1 MSEKKEETE
10 MSFLQHLEELR
21 WRIIRS
27 VIAILIFAIAMW
39 FFKEYLIQH
48 LFVSM
53 TKPDFVSFR
62 VLCERLNICIGEIP
76 VKFQSNKVA
85 AQFSYALMMSI
96 VGGFIIA
103 FPYVFYQLWSFVK
116 PGLKGNERKAV
127 SGITFYVTILFFIG
141 VSFGYFV
148 VAPLCIQF
156 FGGFS
161 LSPEFENF
169 WRIDSFMSLII
180 SSVILTGLLFLL
192 PVVIYILSKIGL
204 VSSALLKKY
213 RKHAIVVVLILAAL
227 ITPPDFIS
235 QIIVGIPILLLYEIS
250 ILVTKRVEKNRL
262 KAERV

>member
-1 MSEKKEETE
+1 MSEQEEE
-10 MSFLQHLEELR
+10 NGMSFLQHLEELR
-21 WRIIRS
+21 WRVIRS
-27 VIAILIFAIAMW
+27 VIAILIFAIGMW
-39 FFKEYLIQH
+39 FVKEWVIQH
-48 LFVSM
+48 LFISM
-53 TKPDFVSFR
+53 TKTNFISFQF
-62 VLCERLNICIGEIP
+62 LCEHFNICIGDIP

-96 VGGFIIA
+96 VGGFILA

-141 VSFGYFV
+141 VVFGYFV

-161 LSPEFENF
+161 LSPDFENF

-192 PVVIYILSKIGL
+192 PVVVYILAKIGL
-204 VSSALLKKY
+204 VTAPFLKKY
-213 RKHAIVVVLILAAL
+213 RKHAIVVILILAAL

-235 QIIVGIPILLLYEIS
+235 QIIVGVPILLLYEVGIF
-250 ILVTKRVEKNRL
+250 VTKRVERNRA
-262 KAERV
+262 KAEQV

>member
-1 MSEKKEETE
+1 MSDQEVDNQ

-21 WRIIRS
+21 WRVIKS
-27 VIAILIFAIAMW
+27 VIAVLIFSVGMW
-39 FFKEYLIQH
+39 FVKEWLIEH
-48 LFVSM
+48 LFVAM
-53 TKPDFVSFR
+53 TKSNFVSFQM
-62 VLCERLNICIGEIP
+62 LCDHLNICIGEIP

-103 FPYVFYQLWSFVK
+103 FPYVFYQLWAFVK
-116 PGLKGNERKAV
+116 PGLKSNEKKAV
-127 SGITFYVTILFFIG
+127 SGITFYVTLLFFIG
-141 VSFGYFV
+141 VLFGYFV

-161 LSPEFENF
+161 LSPKFENF

-192 PVVIYILSKIGL
+192 PIVIYILSKIGL
-204 VSSALLKKY
+204 VSPAILKKY

-235 QIIVGIPILLLYEIS
+235 QVIVGIPILLLYEIS
-250 ILVTKRVEKNRL
+250 ILISKRVEKKRF
-262 KAERV
+262 KAEQI

>member
-1 MSEKKEETE
+1 MSEHKEDNE

-21 WRIIRS
+21 WRVIRS
-27 VIAILIFAIAMW
+27 VIVILIFAVGMW
-39 FFKEYLIQH
+39 FIKEWLIQN

-53 TKPDFVSFR
+53 TKPSFISFR
-62 VLCERLNICIGEIP
+62 VLCDHLNICIDEIP

-103 FPYVFYQLWSFVK
+103 FPYVFYQLWSFIK

-141 VSFGYFV
+141 VLFGYFV

-192 PVVIYILSKIGL
+192 PVVIYILAKIGL
-204 VSSALLKKY
+204 VTAALLKKY
-213 RKHAIVVVLILAAL
+213 RKHAIVVVLVLAAL

-250 ILVTKRVEKNRL
+250 ILVTKRVEKNRF
-262 KAERV
+262 KAEQV